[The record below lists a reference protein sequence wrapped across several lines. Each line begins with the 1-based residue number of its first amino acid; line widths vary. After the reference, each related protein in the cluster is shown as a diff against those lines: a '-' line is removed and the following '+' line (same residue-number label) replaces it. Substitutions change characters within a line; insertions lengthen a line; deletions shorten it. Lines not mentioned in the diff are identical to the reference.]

1 MSTTDTADHELERLV
16 AAWEEF
22 LVAVRRGR
30 ARRGESSDGLSL
42 SQYEFLHPL
51 LSSPGLQVSQL
62 ADRFGIASATATGIL
77 GGLERSGIVTRSR
90 HATDRRAVTITLT
103 EHGRRKVES
112 KRRTLTRQRRKLL
125 DTLEPAERAHT
136 ERLLRHLAQTISE
149 L

>member
-1 MSTTDTADHELERLV
+1 MSATDIADHELERLV
-16 AAWEEF
+16 EAWEEF

-30 ARRGESSDGLSL
+30 ARRGESDDGLSL
-42 SQYEFLHPL
+42 SQYEFLRPL
-51 LSSPGLQVSQL
+51 VSSPGLQVSQL

-77 GGLERSGIVTRSR
+77 DGLERSGMITRSR
-90 HATDRRAVTITLT
+90 NATDRRAVTITLT
-103 EHGRRKVES
+103 DHGRRKVES

-125 DTLEPAERAHT
+125 DTLDPAERANT